1 MTDTEINE
9 NRPKKKKRRN
19 RFGLVYLFLFVFIAA
34 LAAMSY
40 LVKEYSPEI
49 DVSLGDKESLT
60 LGSSETD
67 VEIKAIDDRLKWIQM
82 EDELPSVALRDIEKR
97 AEKLKEKEEAE
108 ELEKLK
114 KQEEQK
120 EKDKEDKKTE
130 KETVEKREAPV
141 PTIEDIKK
149 EHSDFREIPAAT
161 PVIPA
166 PTPAVTKVYLGSYP
180 DIETAMEVQN
190 KVNST
195 DPSIA
200 SFVKAV
206 NGKYIVQLGSFSDK
220 NRAKALVTQLQ
231 EKGFSPKL
239 NYEN

>member
-1 MTDTEINE
+1 MTDAEINE
-9 NRPKKKKRRN
+9 NRPKKRKRRN

-34 LAAMSY
+34 LAGMSY

-49 DVSLGDKESLT
+49 DVSLGDKETLT

-120 EKDKEDKKTE
+120 EKEE
-130 KETVEKREAPV
+130 KEAKQKESAEKREAPV

-149 EHSDFREIPAAT
+149 NHSDFREIPAAT

-190 KVNST
+190 KVNAA

-220 NRAKALVTQLQ
+220 NRATALVTQLQ